1 MNSLSYI
8 LKKIKNIADNVSDD
22 IYNASGDTDITT
34 TMDRGGV
41 DFVYHIVPKH
51 MFKTAKFAFSDEQLE
66 KEKQTGEV
74 KLADIF
80 SSWKR
85 YTHSY
90 GPALHE
96 LDNSNSSTST
106 TGSWA
111 QKQNDISDSNHKP
124 YLDPNASGWIID
136 NDMIRSTV
144 DGIPVAG
151 FISPAAIYDNY
162 MFRCK
167 IDTGW
172 DDDNNGIVVG
182 YMKDDFGR
190 EHTLTIMRGFG
201 IIDSHD
207 GKIYDPGAS
216 GIDTK
221 FWWGLIY
228 DAGNDTQ
235 DLLINLSKTVGTP
248 AWGSNYN
255 GDSST
260 NYCYI
265 TAIRKNGTITGK
277 TTEFSKDGSDTK
289 DVDAWTFTYSLPD
302 KKPSSMPQEEYNN
315 IKKMLTGKNHIGF
328 CVRSSSHAR
337 FSIADQDGVFPD
349 QKLYDL
355 TKFKTLLFDKETKEW
370 YESKKDY
377 LVADYNQFILSQT
390 TNTLVYYGNDQRTII
405 KTDDTFGSIHSDGTQ
420 FCVTAPV
427 WVTKLKIHY
436 NDTNTDDYIPVQ
448 FPLYRSIYFY
458 YSGSSKSFIVRYD
471 RSRLHRYTY
480 TIREYTEDNP
490 NVDITIS
497 WSKEINNYTGPMK
510 SDTPSWLHM
519 YE

>member
-1 MNSLSYI
+1 MDSLSYV
-8 LKKIKNIADNVSDD
+8 LRKMKNIADDVSDD
-22 IYNASGDTDITT
+22 IYNTSGDTDITT
-34 TMDRGGV
+34 TMDRV
-41 DFVYHIVPKH
+41 DFVQHIVPKH

-74 KLADIF
+74 KLADIL

-201 IIDSHD
+201 INDSHD

-248 AWGSNYN
+248 AWGSRYN

-277 TTEFSKDGSDTK
+277 TTEFSKEGSDTK

-302 KKPSSMPQEEYNN
+302 EKPASMPQEEYKNL
-315 IKKMLTGKNHIGF
+315 KKMLTGKNHIGF

-337 FSIADQDGVFPD
+337 FSIVDQDGIFPD
-349 QKLYDL
+349 QKIYDL
-355 TKFKTLLFDKETKEW
+355 TKFTTLIFNKETKEW
-370 YESKKDY
+370 EESKKY
-377 LVADYNQFILSQT
+377 YSVADYNQFIFSQA
-390 TNTLVYYGNDQRTII
+390 TNTFFYFGSDHRTII

-420 FCVTAPV
+420 FYVTAPV
-427 WVTKLKIHY
+427 WITKLKIHY

-448 FPLYRSIYFY
+448 FPLYRNIYFY
-458 YSGSSKSFIVRYD
+458 YNKSSKSFVVRYD
-471 RSRLHRYTY
+471 KNMLHKYIY
-480 TIREYTEDNP
+480 TIRKYTEDNP

-497 WSKEINNYTGPMK
+497 WSKEINNYTGTMK

-519 YE
+519 YV